1 MRFQQN
7 VVMSVELMRRHEHS
21 ARNSPYRSV
30 SQTARFRRF
39 ERQDRAVFLLFSL
52 CERIQS
58 LQSHCRGQGF
68 DSPQLHQPRS
78 LKNKRKSGQTA
89 AVDLADRKKLTFGVS
104 YVDTNIDQAQ
114 ALSVGATKD
123 IVDSVIVVSLGASF

>member
-39 ERQDRAVFLLFSL
+39 ERQDRAVFLPFSL

-68 DSPQLHQPRS
+68 DSPQLHQPSS
-78 LKNKRKSGQTA
+78 LRNK
-89 AVDLADRKKLTFGVS
+89 
-104 YVDTNIDQAQ
+104 
-114 ALSVGATKD
+114 
-123 IVDSVIVVSLGASF
+123 